1 MFNEEEKKRIFDQ
14 VMKILV
20 NPEIEARIKEGW
32 LKKGTEISRVQILF
46 FPNSKPKIRFNERV
60 KVIGKVK
67 SSGRIIKGEE
77 IKITLENLEGIEV
90 ECPPNCGYIA
100 LINLFGRWFVVF
112 DARQYK
118 KKIAKFIEKSK
129 EFYESAKD
137 DLKNGRLSPFFENCW
152 GSAELSSVCHF
163 LALGQEY
170 GNHTSNIE
178 KFGKWAELGNMNNE
192 HCKILSKLNVL
203 RKSARYGNSADFKR
217 EDPQRFL
224 KSVEEMIEEAGKLI
238 RY

>member
-14 VMKILV
+14 VMKIWV
-20 NPEIEARIKEGW
+20 NPEMEVRIKKGW
-32 LKKGTEISRVQILF
+32 LKKGTEIKRIQILF
-46 FPNSKPKIRFNERV
+46 FPGSKPQIRFNERV
-60 KVIGKVK
+60 KVIAKVK
-67 SSGRIIKGEE
+67 SSRRIIKGEE
-77 IKITLENLEGIEV
+77 VKITIENLEGIEV
-90 ECPPNCGYIA
+90 ECPPNCGHIA
-100 LINLFGRWFVVF
+100 LINLLGRWFVIF
-112 DARQYK
+112 DARRYK

-129 EFYESAKD
+129 EFYESARD

-152 GSAELSSVCHF
+152 ACAELSSVCHF

-178 KFGKWAELGNMNNE
+178 KFEKWAELGNVDSE
-192 HCKILSKLNVL
+192 HGRILSKLNIL

-224 KSVEEMIEEAGKLI
+224 KAVKEMIKRAEKLI
-238 RY
+238 N